1 MARIRSSSAVGVV
14 SLFPF
19 LSILACVIGALT
31 LIISALSLSQV
42 NAGREDADLAR
53 AEDYVALDNSLE
65 KKREQIAEL
74 EKAAGRD
81 NVQLAELRKLKGEQA
96 RLRAELENLEKSRDK
111 RLALAAAAEAS
122 KAKLDNV
129 TAGGKAIALEVV
141 ATEKMLAG
149 LEAEAKS
156 ERRVQILPSRGTS
169 RIAPSFVEVAK
180 AGLVLH
186 TRSAS
191 IDVERGKIGSDTN
204 LKKLIDATARA
215 ERGTLVLLLRPDSY
229 ATYAAFR
236 NVARAK
242 GWPYAKLPLLTAGPV
257 DLKLFNID
265 R

>member
-1 MARIRSSSAVGVV
+1 MARIRSNSAMGAV

-53 AEDYVALDNSLE
+53 AEDYVALDNALQE
-65 KKREQIAEL
+65 KREQIAQL

-81 NVQLAELRKLKGEQA
+81 NAQLAELRKLKGDEG
-96 RLRAELENLEKSRDK
+96 RLRAELDALAKSRER

-122 KAKLDNV
+122 KAELDNV
-129 TAGGKAIALEVV
+129 TAGGQAIALEI
-141 ATEKMLAG
+141 AKTEKQLAA
-149 LEAEAKS
+149 LEADAKG

-191 IDVERGKIGSDTN
+191 VEVERGKIGSDAN
-204 LKKLIDATARA
+204 LKKLVDATARA
-215 ERGTLVLLLRPDSY
+215 ERGTLVLLLRPDGLP
-229 ATYAAFR
+229 TYAAFR